1 MSRSWR
7 KRSVAGA
14 LCLIAAAAWAKP
26 VRVESGA
33 IEGAPKNGLTCL

>member
-1 MSRSWR
+1 MPRSWL
-7 KRSVAGA
+7 KLSVVGT

-33 IEGAPKNGLTCL
+33 IEGPRRTA